1 MQVFINYGPHDNR
14 KLLLE
19 YGFILPHNLHN
30 TVAFSEDLI
39 YSVVLPDIFGIS
51 RKKREIIAI
60 NKLHKDLCCSE
71 GSGLSWNLL
80 VLLRVLAM
88 KEDHFKRHWQR
99 VLTGEFLGDD
109 VENRVSQWR
118 QNLIERVLI
127 SYELDEK
134 NIAKFLSSDIQRSEN
149 AKLALSLRNQE
160 KHILQNALD
169 LLKISWWKSMESRKG
184 QPLKILYSD
193 FYSETV
199 LDIVQD
205 NNDAQFLNTSLLF
218 DVF

>member
-30 TVAFSEDLI
+30 TVPFSEDLI

-51 RKKREIIAI
+51 RKKREIIAV
-60 NKLHKDLCCSE
+60 NELHKDLCCSE

-99 VLTGEFLGDD
+99 VLTGEFLGED

-169 LLKISWWKSMESRKG
+169 LLKIS
-184 QPLKILYSD
+184 
-193 FYSETV
+193 
-199 LDIVQD
+199 
-205 NNDAQFLNTSLLF
+205 
-218 DVF
+218 

>member
-1 MQVFINYGPHDNR
+1 
-14 KLLLE
+14 
-19 YGFILPHNLHN
+19 
-30 TVAFSEDLI
+30 
-39 YSVVLPDIFGIS
+39 
-51 RKKREIIAI
+51 
-60 NKLHKDLCCSE
+60 
-71 GSGLSWNLL
+71 
-80 VLLRVLAM
+80 M

-134 NIAKFLSSDIQRSEN
+134 NIAKFLSSDIQQSEN

-169 LLKISWWKSMESRKG
+169 LLKIS
-184 QPLKILYSD
+184 
-193 FYSETV
+193 
-199 LDIVQD
+199 
-205 NNDAQFLNTSLLF
+205 
-218 DVF
+218 